1 MPSRTFGD
9 LIKTGLMGPVGKRLL
24 RARASYSLARYLLN
38 RASGFDMESTRLMT
52 RFAIDE
58 SEKAYTGRLGV
69 WTTAFFPT
77 ELVYA
82 AGLTPFSPEVFSAVA
97 ASLGAASRFLSAADA
112 QWYSTDLCSFH
123 RAAAGGLI
131 EGFMPKP
138 LAFLASHHL
147 CDGGP
152 FLFRNAANVV
162 EAPLYVVDVPPN
174 AEPSDSEAVI
184 YVASQLKEA
193 LSLLEHVSHKR
204 VTPLDLKAT
213 VRLSN
218 ECRHFMVQ
226 VNELRRRRPSPLTG
240 IHAFSY
246 IYLTFC
252 GPGSKGA
259 VDVYKALVQDIENRI
274 AVPHGERYR
283 LLWLHLRPYF
293 PNPILHHLE
302 KDLGAVVA
310 FEELNEVYWKPLDE
324 DRPFESLAAKML
336 SHPGYGPVERRIRA
350 IIRMV
355 ERYHIDGVINFGN
368 WGCRQSTGSAYML
381 KEALREEGVPY
392 LVLDGDCVNGDNFS
406 EGQALTRIE
415 GFLEMLSQRAS

>member
-1 MPSRTFGD
+1 
-9 LIKTGLMGPVGKRLL
+9 MGPVGKRLL
-24 RARASYSLARYLLN
+24 RVRVGYSLARYLLN

-58 SEKAYTGRLGV
+58 SEKAYTGKRLAV

-82 AGLTPFSPEVFSAVA
+82 AGLTPFSPEVSSAVA
-97 ASLGAASRFLSAADA
+97 ASLGVAPRFLGTADA
-112 QWYSTDLCSFH
+112 EWYGSDLCSFH

-131 EGFMPKP
+131 EGFLPEP
-138 LAFLASHHL
+138 RALLASHHL

-152 FLFRNAANVV
+152 FLFRNVANIVK
-162 EAPLYVVDVPPN
+162 APVYIVDVPPI
-174 AEPSDSEAVI
+174 AGPSDVEAVS
-184 YVASQLKEA
+184 YVAAQLKEA
-193 LSLLEHVSHKR
+193 LALLEDVSGRR
-204 VTPLDLKAT
+204 VTFQELRAT
-213 VRLSN
+213 VGLSN
-218 ECRHFMVQ
+218 ECRNFMVQ

-240 IHAFSY
+240 LHAFSY

-252 GPGSKGA
+252 GLGSKGA
-259 VDVYKALVQDIENRI
+259 VEVYKALVRDIEKRE
-274 AVPHGERYR
+274 AVPGGERQR

-293 PNPILHHLE
+293 PNSLLSHLE

-310 FEELNEVYWKPLDE
+310 FEELNEVYWAPLDE
-324 DRPFESLAAKML
+324 EKPFESLAAKML
-336 SHPGYGPVERRIRA
+336 SHPSYGPVERRIEA
-350 IIRMV
+350 ILQMV

-381 KEALREEGVPY
+381 KEALREEGIPY

-406 EGQALTRIE
+406 EGQALTRME
-415 GFLEMLSQRAS
+415 GFLEMLAERAS